1 MLLLIGKGTTNPFKN
16 HQQYY
21 QMTTFTIIILFAT
34 LIAVSAIALT
44 QEGLVK
50 KKYLLITFFMS
61 AVAQG
66 LVLTYYFGAHVAS
79 LQTVNVQTEHKKA
92 LENLEY
98 QKSQIIY
105 RLAAELPPSPQDYK
119 VIGLG
124 NEGTPTADLIMVQ
137 DLSLATTE
145 PRLYRVPSS
154 LKAKSCSITVG
165 SRLSWSEGN
174 RTWSIINNNAN
185 VER

>member
-1 MLLLIGKGTTNPFKN
+1 MNPFKN
-16 HQQYY
+16 HQQCYI
-21 QMTTFTIIILFAT
+21 MTTFTIIILFAT
-34 LIAVSAIALT
+34 LIAVSAIALM

-50 KKYLLITFFMS
+50 KKYLLITFFVS

-66 LVLTYYFGAHVAS
+66 LVLMYYFGAHAAS
-79 LQTVNVQTEHKKA
+79 IKNVNVQTEHKKA
-92 LENLEY
+92 LEDLEY

-105 RLAAELPPSPQDYK
+105 RLAVELPPSPQDYK

-137 DLSLATTE
+137 ELSLATTE
-145 PRLYRVPSS
+145 PRLYRVPLS
-154 LKAKSCSITVG
+154 LKAKSGSIAVG
-165 SRLSWSEGN
+165 SRLSWSPGG
-174 RTWSIINNNAN
+174 RAWSIINSNVN